1 MDLNEIKYLQLDALK
16 EISNIGTG
24 HAATALSQM
33 TGHRISLKVPRATIL
48 KLKEL
53 PEFLENLE
61 EVIAIEMNILG
72 DFTGKIL
79 ILFAPNSAYKIA
91 DILLQRETEPP
102 YNFDEIDELTRSA
115 IAETGNI
122 LAGAY
127 LNALNRLLQLLL
139 LISIPIVHYSTIHN
153 IVESTYSLEQIQ
165 GRIVICLET
174 AFSFSKA
181 SEEEID
187 GWFLLIPD
195 SSGLE
200 VILKALEL
208 Y

>member
-1 MDLNEIKYLQLDALK
+1 MDLNKIKYLQLDALK
-16 EISNIGTG
+16 EIANIGTG

-33 TGHRISLKVPRATIL
+33 TERRIRLKVPRAAIL
-48 KLKEL
+48 KLREL
-53 PEFLENLE
+53 PGFLENIE
-61 EVIAIEMNILG
+61 EIIAIEMNILG

-79 ILFAPNSAYKIA
+79 ILFAPNSAYKLA
-91 DILLQRETEPP
+91 DILLQRETELP
-102 YNFDEIDELTRSA
+102 YNFDELDELTRSA

-139 LISIPIVHYSTIHN
+139 LISIPTVHYSTIHN
-153 IVESTYSLEQIQ
+153 IVQSTYSLEQIQ
-165 GRIVICLET
+165 GHIVICLET
-174 AFSFSKA
+174 AFSFSSS
-181 SEEEID
+181 SEEIG